1 MSSKFSYLTDNFNEG
16 HSDDS
21 LHSRKLRVTEGAE
34 RLAVKQGTMADGA
47 PRKPYI
53 LPDFTD
59 ARAHE
64 VPMSKETCLTSLDNT
79 AAVAHK

>member
-21 LHSRKLRVTEGAE
+21 LHARKLRVTEAAE
-34 RLAVKQGTMADGA
+34 RLAVQQGIMMADGA

-59 ARAHE
+59 ARAHGSSYE
-64 VPMSKETCLTSLDNT
+64 QRNMS
-79 AAVAHK
+79 HKS